1 MRLQTGK
8 IVLKYIENFVR
19 REREAVN
26 RFRDFL
32 SDVVRQSDMVL
43 LSLCT
48 VSTLY
53 GMVLIASAT
62 HFRNTF
68 KYVAIQGFGL
78 LLGVLL
84 SLHMDIRPIQT
95 RFRFGSVTIAT

>member
-1 MRLQTGK
+1 MRVQTGK
-8 IVLKYIENFVR
+8 IVRKYIENFVR

-48 VSTLY
+48 ILPVCKRTFLP
-53 GMVLIASAT
+53 LSAE
-62 HFRNTF
+62 
-68 KYVAIQGFGL
+68 KEL
-78 LLGVLL
+78 
-84 SLHMDIRPIQT
+84 
-95 RFRFGSVTIAT
+95 